1 MQQVFNLVS
10 CRLRQ
15 STGKE
20 SIQQYACG
28 KSIKLA
34 KARGGRH
41 VQ

>member
-1 MQQVFNLVS
+1 MPQAFNPVLF
-10 CRLRQ
+10 RLRQ

-20 SIQQYACG
+20 SIQQYTCG
-28 KSIKLA
+28 KLTKLA